1 MYLKTMFVNI
11 NYLAIELMIN
21 VMNIV
26 VNINYLAI
34 ELMDVMNIVFNSS
47 DIVVK

>member
-1 MYLKTMFVNI
+1 MYLKIMFVNI

>member
-1 MYLKTMFVNI
+1 MFVNI
-11 NYLAIELMIN
+11 NYLTIELMIE
-21 VMNIV
+21 V

-34 ELMDVMNIVFNSS
+34 ELINVMNIVFNSS